1 MEMRKKGK
9 FQVETDVTYYRRSSI
24 LGTKMKME
32 AYCIFVKN
40 NATSRKKLWDLWQE
54 TTYHSRS
61 SYKMKTISIGHY
73 KEVWSLDWLW
83 KSQIFLEITQ
93 AQQKTSK
100 MVFEVTRLQL
110 HIMLYTRK
118 NEH

>member
-40 NATSRKKLWDLWQE
+40 NATSRKKL
-54 TTYHSRS
+54 
-61 SYKMKTISIGHY
+61 
-73 KEVWSLDWLW
+73 
-83 KSQIFLEITQ
+83 
-93 AQQKTSK
+93 
-100 MVFEVTRLQL
+100 
-110 HIMLYTRK
+110 
-118 NEH
+118 

>member
-54 TTYHSRS
+54 TIGNSKS
-61 SYKMKTISIGHY
+61 PNKMKTISIGHY
-73 KEVWSLDWLW
+73 GKVWSLDRSQ
-83 KSQIFLEITQ
+83 KSQVFQ
-93 AQQKTSK
+93 GTS
-100 MVFEVTRLQL
+100 
-110 HIMLYTRK
+110 
-118 NEH
+118 